1 MSSDPDSAPQ
11 STAILV
17 QPLANQMLKQFR
29 LEGLLGEG
37 GMGLV
42 YRAYDTRL
50 HRPVAVKLLSS
61 ALTADP
67 QRKQR
72 FFQEA
77 RAAARISHPAV
88 AQIFDADEQDST
100 TFIVMELVEGKT
112 VQQLIQ
118 GQELDVLGAIDI
130 GIQVADGLAKA
141 HSLGI
146 VHRDIKPANV
156 MRTSDGH
163 VKILDFGLAKWLE
176 VTTQMGPAGTQRLE
190 ASQIAHTRTGIVMG
204 TPAYMS
210 PEQVRGLPVDL
221 RADIFALGVMLF
233 EMATG
238 QSPFRRENFMDALHA
253 AAFEETPPMNSIRPQ
268 VPEQLQRIVER
279 CLKKQPE
286 DRYPNARSL
295 AEDLRVLRRNTEAG
309 VAQKTTWRQR
319 LVDAWE
325 EIRQLS
331 ASRAIWYVV
340 GLVAVGVVM
349 YWSVSRMS
357 AGTLAAP
364 ALAVLFLFRQIRN
377 QPQRMQEK
385 FVRRTSKI
393 PEVRMV
399 VSREHQIT
407 VIIDQPVAQ
416 LYGRLNGHL
425 RSCNRKL
432 FFGPPM
438 TLTILHDQTPEQ
450 THTLLASPGVHY
462 VRDDVVAKSPA
473 G

>member
-1 MSSDPDSAPQ
+1 MSSDPNSA
-11 STAILV
+11 SETTAIV
-17 QPLANQMLKQFR
+17 VKPLAGETLKQFR

-37 GMGLV
+37 GMGQV
-42 YRAYDTRL
+42 YRAYDARL

-61 ALTADP
+61 ALTSDP

-72 FFQEA
+72 FLQEA

-88 AQIFDADEQDST
+88 AQIFDADEQDGL

-118 GQELDVLGAIDI
+118 NQELDLLGAMDI
-130 GIQVADGLAKA
+130 AIQVAAGLAKA

-163 VKILDFGLAKWLE
+163 VKILDFGLAKLLD
-176 VTTQMGPAGTQRLE
+176 VTTQMGPAGTQCVE
-190 ASQIAHTRTGIVMG
+190 PPPIAHTRTGIVMG

-210 PEQVRGLPVDL
+210 PEQVKGLPVDL
-221 RADIFALGVMLF
+221 RADIFALGVVLY

-238 QSPFRRENFMDALHA
+238 HSPFQRQNFMAALHA

-268 VPEQLQRIVER
+268 VPDQLERIVER
-279 CLKKQPE
+279 CLKKKPE
-286 DRYPNARSL
+286 DRYPNARL
-295 AEDLRVLRRNTEAG
+295 LVEDLRVLRRNTEAG
-309 VAQKTTWRQR
+309 FVQKTTWRQR
-319 LVDAWE
+319 LADVWE
-325 EIRQLS
+325 EVRHLTP
-331 ASRAIWYVV
+331 SRAVWYGA
-340 GLVAVGVVM
+340 GLVAVGFVL
-349 YWSVSRMS
+349 YWSVARVSG
-357 AGTLAAP
+357 GTVVAP
-364 ALAVLFLFRQIRN
+364 ALAALFLFRFIRN
-377 QPQRMQEK
+377 QSQRLQEK
-385 FVRRTSKI
+385 FVRRASKI

-399 VSREHQIT
+399 ASREHQIT
-407 VIIDQPVAQ
+407 VIVDQPVAQ
-416 LYGRLNGHL
+416 LYTRLNGHL

-438 TLTILHDQTPEQ
+438 TLTILHEQTPEQ
-450 THTLLASPGVHY
+450 TRTLLTSPGVHY
-462 VRDDVVAKSPA
+462 VRDDVVAK